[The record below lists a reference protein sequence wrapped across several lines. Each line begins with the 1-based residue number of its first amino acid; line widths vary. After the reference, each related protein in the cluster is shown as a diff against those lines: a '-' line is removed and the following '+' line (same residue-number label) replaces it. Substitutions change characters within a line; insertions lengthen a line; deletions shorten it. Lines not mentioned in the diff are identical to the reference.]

1 MEILFFEFQLNLT
14 VFLVILICL
23 KQCLLCFV
31 IKVLFL
37 LFFSISFQII
47 SFLRVFHHI
56 VNKYHI

>member
-1 MEILFFEFQLNLT
+1 MEILFFAFQLNLT

-37 LFFSISFQII
+37 PIFSISFQII
-47 SFLRVFHHI
+47 SHVINGNTFE
-56 VNKYHI
+56 